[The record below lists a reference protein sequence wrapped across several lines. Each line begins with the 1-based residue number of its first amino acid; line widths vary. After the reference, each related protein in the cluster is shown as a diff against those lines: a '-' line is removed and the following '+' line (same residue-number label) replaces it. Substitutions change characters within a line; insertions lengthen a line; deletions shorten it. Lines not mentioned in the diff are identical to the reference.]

1 MFISLTLIL
10 RYLSWI
16 IGSEPVLPEKE
27 LVEYSVCIPALIWAR
42 VPKYFMPLSIDGL
55 VNPVIVNP
63 KTLSLQFCC
72 LLTEI

>member
-27 LVEYSVCIPALIWAR
+27 LVEYGMFIPARIWAR
-42 VPKYFMPLSIDGL
+42 IPKYFMPLSIDGL
-55 VNPVIVNP
+55 VNP
-63 KTLSLQFCC
+63 KTVSLQFSC